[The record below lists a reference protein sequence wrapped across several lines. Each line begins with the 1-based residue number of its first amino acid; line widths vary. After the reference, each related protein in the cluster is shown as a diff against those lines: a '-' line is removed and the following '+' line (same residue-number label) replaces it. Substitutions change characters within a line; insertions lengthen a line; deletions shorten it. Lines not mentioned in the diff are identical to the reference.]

1 MAIFDVIS
9 NFDFAYVLSV
19 ILPWGGGLMAFLYS
33 FVSSINESFK
43 GLVALS
49 SIMAIGYLP
58 WIFTNFQTIIY
69 LDFVLLDI
77 AILVAVYV
85 TQRYFIKEKTTAYV
99 YLIIGL
105 SIYAFLAL
113 SIYLD
118 TNILYNYICWWF
130 WHFHS
135 SVVMFFDL
143 CMIAVLIINRDFLG
157 LIKLKRWL
165 LQLAF

>member
-1 MAIFDVIS
+1 MAIIDVIS
-9 NFDFAYVLSV
+9 NFDFAYILSAIV
-19 ILPWGGGLMAFLYS
+19 QWGFLMAFLYS
-33 FVSSINESFK
+33 LVSSINNPFK
-43 GLVALS
+43 GFVVLS

-58 WIFTNFQTIIY
+58 WIFTNFQTVTY
-69 LDFVLLDI
+69 LDFALLDI

-105 SIYAFLAL
+105 SVNTFLAL
-113 SIYLD
+113 CMYLD
-118 TNILYNYICWWF
+118 TNILYNYTYWWF
-130 WHFHS
+130 WRFYS
-135 SVVMFFDL
+135 SAVMLSDL

-165 LQLAF
+165 FS

>member
-1 MAIFDVIS
+1 LSIFALIS
-9 NFDFAYVLSV
+9 NFDFAYILSAIV
-19 ILPWGGGLMAFLYS
+19 QWGFLMAFLYS
-33 FVSSINESFK
+33 LVSSINNPFK
-43 GLVALS
+43 GFVVLS
-49 SIMAIGYLP
+49 SIMAIGYLS
-58 WIFTNFQTIIY
+58 WIFTNFQTVTY
-69 LDFVLLDI
+69 LDFALLDI

-105 SIYAFLAL
+105 SVNTFLAL
-113 SIYLD
+113 CMYLD
-118 TNILYNYICWWF
+118 TNILYNYTYWWF
-130 WHFHS
+130 WRFYS
-135 SVVMFFDL
+135 SAVMFSDL

>member
-1 MAIFDVIS
+1 MGVSYGI
-9 NFDFAYVLSV
+9 
-19 ILPWGGGLMAFLYS
+19 LYS
-33 FVSSINESFK
+33 FVSSINKPLK
-43 GLVALS
+43 GFVVLS
-49 SIMAIGYLP
+49 SITTIGYLP
-58 WIFTNFQTIIY
+58 WIFTNFQTITY

-85 TQRYFIKEKTTAYV
+85 TKRYFIKEKTTAHV

-130 WHFHS
+130 WHFYS

-143 CMIAVLIINRDFLG
+143 CMIAVLIIYRDFLG
-157 LIKLKRWL
+157 LIKFKRWF
-165 LQLAF
+165 LQFAL

>member
-1 MAIFDVIS
+1 MAIFYVIS

-19 ILPWGGGLMAFLYS
+19 IVQWGFLMAFLYS
-33 FVSSINESFK
+33 FVSSINKSFK

-49 SIMAIGYLP
+49 SIMTVGYLP
-58 WIFTNFQTIIY
+58 WIFTNFQTVTY
-69 LDFVLLDI
+69 LDFALLDI

-85 TQRYFIKEKTTAYV
+85 TQRYFIKEKTTAYI

-105 SIYAFLAL
+105 SVNTFLAL
-113 SIYLD
+113 CMYLD
-118 TNILYNYICWWF
+118 TNILYNYTCWWF
-130 WHFHS
+130 WRFYS
-135 SVVMFFDL
+135 SVVMFSDL

-157 LIKLKRWL
+157 LIKFKRWL

>member
-1 MAIFDVIS
+1 MGVS
-9 NFDFAYVLSV
+9 Y
-19 ILPWGGGLMAFLYS
+19 GLIYS

-49 SIMAIGYLP
+49 SITTIGYLP

-130 WHFHS
+130 WHFIHRS
-135 SVVMFFDL
+135 L
-143 CMIAVLIINRDFLG
+143 CFLICV
-157 LIKLKRWL
+157 
-165 LQLAF
+165 

>member
-1 MAIFDVIS
+1 MAIIDVIS
-9 NFDFAYVLSV
+9 NFDFAYILSAIV
-19 ILPWGGGLMAFLYS
+19 QWGFLMAFLYS
-33 FVSSINESFK
+33 LVSSINNPFK
-43 GLVALS
+43 GFVVLS

-58 WIFTNFQTIIY
+58 WIFTNFQTVTY
-69 LDFVLLDI
+69 LDFALLDI

-99 YLIIGL
+99 YLIFGL
-105 SIYAFLAL
+105 SVNTFLAL
-113 SIYLD
+113 CMYLD
-118 TNILYNYICWWF
+118 TNILYNYTYWWF
-130 WHFHS
+130 WRFYS
-135 SVVMFFDL
+135 SAVMLSDL

>member
-1 MAIFDVIS
+1 MAIIDVIS
-9 NFDFAYVLSV
+9 NFDFAYILSA
-19 ILPWGGGLMAFLYS
+19 ILHWGFLMAFLYS
-33 FVSSINESFK
+33 LVSSINNPFK
-43 GLVALS
+43 GFVVLS

-58 WIFTNFQTIIY
+58 WIFTNFQTVTY
-69 LDFVLLDI
+69 LDFALLDI

-105 SIYAFLAL
+105 SVNTFLAL
-113 SIYLD
+113 CMYLD
-118 TNILYNYICWWF
+118 TNILYNYTYWWF
-130 WHFHS
+130 WRFYS
-135 SVVMFFDL
+135 SAVMLSDL

>member
-1 MAIFDVIS
+1 MAIIDVIS
-9 NFDFAYVLSV
+9 NFDFAYILSAIV
-19 ILPWGGGLMAFLYS
+19 QWGFLMAFLYS
-33 FVSSINESFK
+33 LVSSINNPFK
-43 GLVALS
+43 GFVVLS

-58 WIFTNFQTIIY
+58 WIFTNFQTVTY
-69 LDFVLLDI
+69 LDFALLDI

-105 SIYAFLAL
+105 SVNTFLAL
-113 SIYLD
+113 CMYLD
-118 TNILYNYICWWF
+118 TNILYNYTYWWF
-130 WHFHS
+130 WRFYS
-135 SVVMFFDL
+135 SAVMLSDL

>member
-1 MAIFDVIS
+1 MAIIDVIS
-9 NFDFAYVLSV
+9 NFDFAYILSAIV
-19 ILPWGGGLMAFLYS
+19 QWGFLMAFLYS
-33 FVSSINESFK
+33 LVSSINNPFK
-43 GLVALS
+43 GFVVLS
-49 SIMAIGYLP
+49 SIMATGYLS
-58 WIFTNFQTIIY
+58 WIFTNFQTVTY
-69 LDFVLLDI
+69 LDFALLDI

-105 SIYAFLAL
+105 SVNTFLAL
-113 SIYLD
+113 CMYLD
-118 TNILYNYICWWF
+118 TNILYNYTYWWF
-130 WHFHS
+130 WRFYS
-135 SVVMFFDL
+135 SAVMLSDL

>member
-1 MAIFDVIS
+1 MAIIDVIS
-9 NFDFAYVLSV
+9 NFDFAYILSAIV
-19 ILPWGGGLMAFLYS
+19 QWGFLMAFLYS
-33 FVSSINESFK
+33 LVSSINNAFK
-43 GLVALS
+43 GFVVLS

-58 WIFTNFQTIIY
+58 WIFTNFQTVTY
-69 LDFVLLDI
+69 LDFALLDI

-105 SIYAFLAL
+105 SVNTFLAL
-113 SIYLD
+113 CMYLD
-118 TNILYNYICWWF
+118 TNILYNYTYWWF
-130 WHFHS
+130 WRFYS
-135 SVVMFFDL
+135 SAVMLSDL

>member
-1 MAIFDVIS
+1 MGIFILIS
-9 NFDFAYVLSV
+9 NFDFAYILSAIV
-19 ILPWGGGLMAFLYS
+19 QWGFLMAFLYS
-33 FVSSINESFK
+33 LVSSINNPFK
-43 GLVALS
+43 GFVVLS

-58 WIFTNFQTIIY
+58 WIFTNFQTVTY
-69 LDFVLLDI
+69 LDFALLDI

-99 YLIIGL
+99 YLIFGL
-105 SIYAFLAL
+105 SVNTFLAL
-113 SIYLD
+113 CMYLD
-118 TNILYNYICWWF
+118 TNILYNYTYWWF
-130 WHFHS
+130 WRFYS
-135 SVVMFFDL
+135 SAVMFSDL

>member
-1 MAIFDVIS
+1 MAIIDVIS
-9 NFDFAYVLSV
+9 NFDFAYILSAIV
-19 ILPWGGGLMAFLYS
+19 QWGFLMAFLYS
-33 FVSSINESFK
+33 LVSSINNPFK
-43 GLVALS
+43 GFVVLS

-58 WIFTNFQTIIY
+58 WIFTNFQTVTY
-69 LDFVLLDI
+69 LDFALLDI
-77 AILVAVYV
+77 AILVAVYI

-105 SIYAFLAL
+105 SVNTFLAL
-113 SIYLD
+113 CMYLD
-118 TNILYNYICWWF
+118 TNILYNYTYWWF
-130 WHFHS
+130 WRFYPS
-135 SVVMFFDL
+135 AVMFSDL

>member
-1 MAIFDVIS
+1 MAIIDVIS
-9 NFDFAYVLSV
+9 NFDFAYILSAIV
-19 ILPWGGGLMAFLYS
+19 QWGFLMAFLYS
-33 FVSSINESFK
+33 LVSSINNPFK
-43 GLVALS
+43 GFVVLS

-58 WIFTNFQTIIY
+58 WIFTNFQTVTY
-69 LDFVLLDI
+69 LDFALLDI

-85 TQRYFIKEKTTAYV
+85 AQRYFIKEKTTAYV

-105 SIYAFLAL
+105 SVNTFLAL
-113 SIYLD
+113 CMYLD
-118 TNILYNYICWWF
+118 TNILYNYTYWWF
-130 WHFHS
+130 WRFYS
-135 SVVMFFDL
+135 SAVVFSDL

>member
-1 MAIFDVIS
+1 MAIIDVIS
-9 NFDFAYVLSV
+9 NFDFAYILSAIV
-19 ILPWGGGLMAFLYS
+19 QWGFLMAFLYS
-33 FVSSINESFK
+33 LVSSINNPFK
-43 GLVALS
+43 GFVVLS

-58 WIFTNFQTIIY
+58 WIFTNFQTVTY
-69 LDFVLLDI
+69 LDFALLDI
-77 AILVAVYV
+77 AILVAVYI

-105 SIYAFLAL
+105 SVNTFLAL
-113 SIYLD
+113 CMYLD
-118 TNILYNYICWWF
+118 TNILYNYTYWWF
-130 WHFHS
+130 WHFYS
-135 SVVMFFDL
+135 SAVMFSDL

>member
-1 MAIFDVIS
+1 MAIIDVIS
-9 NFDFAYVLSV
+9 NFDFAYILSAIV
-19 ILPWGGGLMAFLYS
+19 QWGFLMAFLYS
-33 FVSSINESFK
+33 LVSSINNPFK
-43 GLVALS
+43 GFVALS

-58 WIFTNFQTIIY
+58 WIFTNFQTVTY
-69 LDFVLLDI
+69 LDFALLDI

-105 SIYAFLAL
+105 SVNTFLAL
-113 SIYLD
+113 CMYLD
-118 TNILYNYICWWF
+118 TNILYNYTYWWF
-130 WHFHS
+130 WRFYS
-135 SVVMFFDL
+135 SAVMLSDL

>member
-1 MAIFDVIS
+1 MAIIDVIS
-9 NFDFAYVLSV
+9 NFDFAYILSAIV
-19 ILPWGGGLMAFLYS
+19 QWGFLMAFLYS
-33 FVSSINESFK
+33 LVSSINNPFK
-43 GLVALS
+43 GFVVLS
-49 SIMAIGYLP
+49 SIMAIGYLS
-58 WIFTNFQTIIY
+58 WIFTNFQTVTY
-69 LDFVLLDI
+69 LDFALLDI

-105 SIYAFLAL
+105 SVNTFLAL
-113 SIYLD
+113 CMYLD
-118 TNILYNYICWWF
+118 TNILYNYTYWWF
-130 WHFHS
+130 WRFYS
-135 SVVMFFDL
+135 SAVMFSDL

>member
-1 MAIFDVIS
+1 MAIIDVIS
-9 NFDFAYVLSV
+9 NFDFAYILSAIV
-19 ILPWGGGLMAFLYS
+19 QWGFLMAFLYS
-33 FVSSINESFK
+33 LVSSINNPFK
-43 GLVALS
+43 GFVVLS

-58 WIFTNFQTIIY
+58 WIFTNFQTVTY
-69 LDFVLLDI
+69 LDFALLDI
-77 AILVAVYV
+77 AILVAVYI

-105 SIYAFLAL
+105 SVNTFLAL
-113 SIYLD
+113 CMYLD
-118 TNILYNYICWWF
+118 TNILYNYPYWWF
-130 WHFHS
+130 WRFYS
-135 SVVMFFDL
+135 SAVMFSDL

>member
-1 MAIFDVIS
+1 MAIIDVIS
-9 NFDFAYVLSV
+9 NFDFAYILSAIV
-19 ILPWGGGLMAFLYS
+19 QWGFLMAFLYS
-33 FVSSINESFK
+33 LVSSINNPFK
-43 GLVALS
+43 GFVVLS

-58 WIFTNFQTIIY
+58 WIFTNFQTVTY
-69 LDFVLLDI
+69 LDFALLDI

-99 YLIIGL
+99 YLIFGL
-105 SIYAFLAL
+105 SVNTFLAL
-113 SIYLD
+113 CMYLD
-118 TNILYNYICWWF
+118 TNILYNYTYWWF
-130 WHFHS
+130 WRFYS
-135 SVVMFFDL
+135 SAVMFSDL

>member
-1 MAIFDVIS
+1 MAIIDVIS
-9 NFDFAYVLSV
+9 NFDFAYILSA
-19 ILPWGGGLMAFLYS
+19 ILQWGFLMAFLYS
-33 FVSSINESFK
+33 LVSSINNPFK
-43 GLVALS
+43 GFVVLS

-58 WIFTNFQTIIY
+58 WIFTNFQTVTY
-69 LDFVLLDI
+69 LDFALLDI

-105 SIYAFLAL
+105 SVNTFLAL
-113 SIYLD
+113 CMYLD
-118 TNILYNYICWWF
+118 TNILYNYTYWWF
-130 WHFHS
+130 WRFYS
-135 SVVMFFDL
+135 SAVMFSDL

>member
-1 MAIFDVIS
+1 MSIFALIS
-9 NFDFAYVLSV
+9 NFDFAYILSAIV
-19 ILPWGGGLMAFLYS
+19 QWGFLMAFLYS
-33 FVSSINESFK
+33 LVSSINNPFK
-43 GLVALS
+43 GFVVLS
-49 SIMAIGYLP
+49 SIMAIGYLS
-58 WIFTNFQTIIY
+58 WIFTNFQTVTY
-69 LDFVLLDI
+69 LDFALLDI

-105 SIYAFLAL
+105 SVNTFLAL
-113 SIYLD
+113 CMYLD
-118 TNILYNYICWWF
+118 TNILYNYTYWWF
-130 WHFHS
+130 WRFYS
-135 SVVMFFDL
+135 SAVMFSDL

>member
-1 MAIFDVIS
+1 MAIFDIIS
-9 NFDFAYVLSV
+9 NFDFAYILSAIV
-19 ILPWGGGLMAFLYS
+19 QWGFLMAFLYT
-33 FVSSINESFK
+33 FVSSINSPFK
-43 GLVALS
+43 GFVVLS

-58 WIFTNFQTIIY
+58 WIFTNFQTVTY
-69 LDFVLLDI
+69 LDFALLDI

-85 TQRYFIKEKTTAYV
+85 AQRYFIKEKTTAYA

-105 SIYAFLAL
+105 SVNTFLAL
-113 SIYLD
+113 CMYLD
-118 TNILYNYICWWF
+118 TNILYNYIYWWF
-130 WHFHS
+130 WRFYS
-135 SVVMFFDL
+135 SAVMFSDL